1 MHRCASGGC
10 ALAPPA
16 IIVASSDPS
25 GPESQALW
33 ASVRSAWGSNAP
45 DAEFVDVGDLADAII
60 AQSESGLSDAPAVLV
75 LLDEDTP
82 KPTIVAFAH
91 LLHDVSAFG
100 FVLMPSIPDDMRDQ
114 ISRGGL
120 LGADSD
126 LPPQTIATALRGL
139 FGRQDSIVEMQR
151 ELRILSG
158 AQGGVRQEMDRMHE
172 ELNLAAAIQQELLP
186 VELPEAEG
194 LECGVMYRPA
204 TYVSGDIYDVTR
216 IDEDRLWFFVADAVG
231 HGVPAALLTM
241 VISRSLRSG
250 AATRSPAEAMTALN
264 ADLVRTQR
272 GRSRFATAV
281 CGTFNLRT
289 HEVTLCTAGHPP
301 ALVLGGDEGRSYDS
315 GGALLGV
322 FEGEPYEQLTFK
334 LRAGETLLLYSDGFE
349 TAFPDADE
357 ASKGSAAGK
366 LDVQAYL
373 TEFANLP
380 WVGSRDDA
388 DTDGAIRRLAERVD
402 CQAGSLHQQDD
413 LTAVAIALKPA
424 ARSMCAA

>member
-1 MHRCASGGC
+1 MATPG
-10 ALAPPA
+10 

-25 GPESQALW
+25 GGDSLAYWEAIR
-33 ASVRSAWGSNAP
+33 AAWGAEAP
-45 DAEFVDVGDLADAII
+45 QAEFVDVGDLADTLI
-60 AQSESGLSDAPAVLV
+60 AQSESSDAARAHAVLV
-75 LLDEDTP
+75 LLDEGTP
-82 KPTIVAFAH
+82 KATIVAFAH
-91 LLHDVSAFG
+91 LLHDVSSFG
-100 FVLMPSIPDDMRDQ
+100 FVLMPGMPADMCSQ

-120 LGADSD
+120 LGADTD
-126 LPPQTIATALRGL
+126 LDPHAIATTLKALL
-139 FGRQDSIVEMQR
+139 GRQDSIVELQQ
-151 ELRILSG
+151 EIRILTG

-186 VELPEAEG
+186 AELPEADG
-194 LECGVMYRPA
+194 LEFGVMYRPA

-272 GRSRFATAV
+272 GRSRFATAI
-281 CGTFNLRT
+281 CGTLDLRT
-289 HEVTLCTAGHPP
+289 REVTLCTAGHPP
-301 ALVLGGDEGRSYDS
+301 ALVLGGDEEQTYDS

-322 FEGEPYEQLTFK
+322 FEGEPYQQITFT
-334 LRAGETLLLYSDGFE
+334 LQPGETLLLYSDGFE

-357 ASKGSAAGK
+357 AALGSANGK

-380 WVGSRDDA
+380 WIGRSEEA
-388 DTDGAIRRLAERVD
+388 CTASAIRRLSERVD

-413 LTAVAIALKPA
+413 LTAVAIALKPVAQSREQA
-424 ARSMCAA
+424 A